1 MGRRGRG
8 YGKDNHRGYFM
19 NWIISLVVVYFL
31 FSGEPPLIDLL
42 HDRVTHYVVEKEKS
56 RK

>member
-1 MGRRGRG
+1 
-8 YGKDNHRGYFM
+8 M

-31 FSGEPPLIDLL
+31 FTGEPALIDVL
-42 HDRVTHYVVEKEKS
+42 HNHVMQYLAEKEKV

>member
-1 MGRRGRG
+1 
-8 YGKDNHRGYFM
+8 M

-42 HDRVTHYVVEKEKS
+42 HDRVMHYVVEKEKS

>member
-1 MGRRGRG
+1 
-8 YGKDNHRGYFM
+8 M

-31 FSGEPPLIDLL
+31 FSGEPALIDVL
-42 HDRVTHYVVEKEKS
+42 HDHVMQYLAEKEKV

>member
-1 MGRRGRG
+1 
-8 YGKDNHRGYFM
+8 M

-31 FSGEPPLIDLL
+31 FMGDPPLIDLL
-42 HDRVTHYVVEKEKS
+42 HNQVTHYLAEKEKS

>member
-1 MGRRGRG
+1 
-8 YGKDNHRGYFM
+8 M

-31 FSGEPPLIDLL
+31 FSGEPALIDML
-42 HDRVTHYVVEKEKS
+42 HDQVTHYLVEKEKS

>member
-1 MGRRGRG
+1 
-8 YGKDNHRGYFM
+8 M
-19 NWIISLVVVYFL
+19 NWMISLVVVYFL

-42 HDRVTHYVVEKEKS
+42 HEHVMQYLAEKG